1 MNFSFSMQR
10 FYTLKGISV
19 QGKLLLNLYLSLD
32 IHANGD
38 QSTMRHVGCTIH
50 NVTVSI
56 RNNCEEFKWILGN
69 LIGDG
74 HSTPLRTKRQGELD
88 FTSFYYVS

>member
-1 MNFSFSMQR
+1 MQR

-19 QGKLLLNLYLSLD
+19 QGKLLNLYLSLD

-50 NVTVSI
+50 NVIVSI
-56 RNNCEEFKWILGN
+56 RNNCEEFK
-69 LIGDG
+69 
-74 HSTPLRTKRQGELD
+74 
-88 FTSFYYVS
+88 